1 MIIGCYTAPGGTGPG
16 LVAPGRPPVATPSP
30 SYLIQDQDRDVV
42 YAVNETSEGSVSSF
56 RRATLEPLS
65 TVSTGGVWPCHLAL
79 HPDGYLL
86 AANYGSGSVS
96 VHPVADDGVLGAYTD
111 LVQHTGTGPHAE
123 RQEGPHTHQVVI
135 LPDGLI
141 TVVDLGID
149 QLVQYR
155 LENGRLIPAGAVEVP
170 AGTGPRHFVV
180 HPSGRWFL
188 AGELSAEVLELQDGK
203 VTATVPT
210 TSVDGDT
217 FPSAIAL
224 DGDLLYVANRGAD
237 TIAVFEVSPELRR
250 IAEVPCGGTWPRDL
264 VVAGGRLHVAN
275 QNSGTVVAFTAGRT
289 PQPTGEVLEIG
300 SPACILL

>member
-1 MIIGCYTAPGGTGPG
+1 MIIGCYTAPEGTGTG
-16 LVAPGRPPVATPSP
+16 LVAPGRPAVATPSP

-42 YAVNETSEGSVSSF
+42 YAVSEAREGSVSSF

-79 HPDGYLL
+79 HPDGYVL

-96 VHPVADDGVLGAYTD
+96 VHPVTDGGVLGAYTD
-111 LVQHTGTGPHAE
+111 LVRHSGTGPHAD
-123 RQEGPHTHQVVI
+123 RQQGPHTHQVVI
-135 LPDGLI
+135 APDGLI

-149 QLVQYR
+149 QLVHYR
-155 LENGRLIPAGAVEVP
+155 LEDGRLIPAGTIDVP

-188 AGELSAEVLELQDGK
+188 VGELSSSVLSLSDGK
-203 VTATVPT
+203 VTETVPT
-210 TSVDGDT
+210 TSFDGDN

-237 TIAVFEVSPELRR
+237 TIAVFEVTPELRR
-250 IAEVPCGGTWPRDL
+250 IAEVPCGGEWPRDL
-264 VVAGGRLHVAN
+264 VVADGRLHVAN
-275 QNSGTVVAFTAGRT
+275 QNSGTVVTFTAGRT
-289 PQPTGEVLEIG
+289 PEPTGEVLEVG